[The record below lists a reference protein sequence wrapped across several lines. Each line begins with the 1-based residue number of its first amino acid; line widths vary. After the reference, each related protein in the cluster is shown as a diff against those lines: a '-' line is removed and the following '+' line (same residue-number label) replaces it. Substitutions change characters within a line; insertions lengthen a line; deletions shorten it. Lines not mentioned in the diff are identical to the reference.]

1 MIICAKAKRKEDGT
15 IDLEAMADLKAFP
28 EWNVAE
34 VSRENGG
41 KVLVRLNDGEPAD
54 YYDAVEIDGESI
66 LSGEMKQAFGGGQEP
81 DAKCRKKRTI

>member
-66 LSGEMKQAFGGGQEP
+66 LSGEMKQALEESQKP
-81 DAKCRKKRTI
+81 KAKSLKPKA

>member
-1 MIICAKAKRKEDGT
+1 MIICAKAKRKKDGT

-28 EWNVAE
+28 EWIVAE

-41 KVLVRLNDGEPAD
+41 KVLVRLNDGEPAE

-66 LSGEMKQAFGGGQEP
+66 LGGEMKQALEESQKP
-81 DAKCRKKRTI
+81 KAKSLKPKA